1 MRERLPHVPVRARAR
16 AWRRCVRTF
25 WLAPW
30 AVRRARVAPVLH
42 RRLWIDAGCVAY
54 GGGCSIDFARAPAS
68 RGGCW
73 PAIARGTAL
82 RDGEEARP
90 RPGAR
95 PMHRRS
101 APLQAAVVRQFTPC
115 NARARGVLRAWARP
129 RGSAQG
135 ACQAARPSEQS
146 GGLQAAH
153 GGRSTS
159 HWAAPKR
166 PRAAGGRLIS
176 VAGITWTTERC
187 SRTKVHQGHMS
198 TGVPAGISPDGG
210 RRGPRRPAAAGG
222 GSSEMAGL
230 AQLHLA
236 VEVCTA

>member
-1 MRERLPHVPVRARAR
+1 MRERLPRVPVRARAR

-101 APLQAAVVRQFTPC
+101 APLQALIGANSHLAT
-115 NARARGVLRAWARP
+115 RAREGFCVRGRARVGRLKEPAKR
-129 RGSAQG
+129 R
-135 ACQAARPSEQS
+135 ARPSS
-146 GGLQAAH
+146 LAASRPRTV
-153 GGRSTS
+153 GGR
-159 HWAAPKR
+159 HPIGLPQRGAA
-166 PRAAGGRLIS
+166 PRAACPWR
-176 VAGITWTTERC
+176 
-187 SRTKVHQGHMS
+187 SR
-198 TGVPAGISPDGG
+198 A
-210 RRGPRRPAAAGG
+210 
-222 GSSEMAGL
+222 SS
-230 AQLHLA
+230 
-236 VEVCTA
+236 

>member
-1 MRERLPHVPVRARAR
+1 MCPCARAR

-115 NARARGVLRAWARP
+115 NARAREGFCVRGRARVGRLKEPAKR
-129 RGSAQG
+129 R
-135 ACQAARPSEQS
+135 ARPSS
-146 GGLQAAH
+146 LAASRPRTVGGRPPIGLPQRGAAPRAVGNGLLWVEGKGGSRGRGRREANPQDGGATHGRGQARRAAAAH
-153 GGRSTS
+153 PGARGGGREGG
-159 HWAAPKR
+159 AAHR
-166 PRAAGGRLIS
+166 GGGR
-176 VAGITWTTERC
+176 C
-187 SRTKVHQGHMS
+187 
-198 TGVPAGISPDGG
+198 
-210 RRGPRRPAAAGG
+210 GG
-222 GSSEMAGL
+222 GGAKGGEGRARI
-230 AQLHLA
+230 
-236 VEVCTA
+236 